1 MLDDR
6 PRRAGRPVLAM
17 RSAAIPLAGWGAAL
31 VAIAIFGAVQYELDL
46 LPTLLLAG
54 AGAAAI
60 AAGAAAGIAER
71 RRVRARG
78 TELVLRSSAA
88 TLVLT
93 FGATLAF
100 VGAAFVGPG
109 VLWPGVALAVVG
121 AGGLL
126 RELRAERRLRRSAL
140 AGRDG

>member
-1 MLDDR
+1 
-6 PRRAGRPVLAM
+6 M

-31 VAIAIFGAVQYELDL
+31 VAIAIFGAAQYELDL

-60 AAGAAAGIAER
+60 AAGAAARVLER
-71 RRVRARG
+71 RRARPRG
-78 TELVLRSSAA
+78 PELLLRSSAA

-100 VGAAFVGPG
+100 VGFAFVGPG
-109 VLWPGVALAVVG
+109 VMWPGVALVVVG

-126 RELRAERRLRRSAL
+126 REHRAARRL
-140 AGRDG
+140 AGGADS

>member
-1 MLDDR
+1 
-6 PRRAGRPVLAM
+6 M
-17 RSAAIPLAGWGAAL
+17 RSPAIPLAGWGAAL
-31 VAIAIFGAVQYELDL
+31 VAIAIFGTAQYELDL

-60 AAGAAAGIAER
+60 ATGAAAGVAER
-71 RRVRARG
+71 RRPRTRSPELLVRG
-78 TELVLRSSAA
+78 SAA

-109 VLWPGVALAVVG
+109 VMWPGVALVFVG

-126 RELRAERRLRRSAL
+126 REHRAGRRLARRDA
-140 AGRDG
+140 